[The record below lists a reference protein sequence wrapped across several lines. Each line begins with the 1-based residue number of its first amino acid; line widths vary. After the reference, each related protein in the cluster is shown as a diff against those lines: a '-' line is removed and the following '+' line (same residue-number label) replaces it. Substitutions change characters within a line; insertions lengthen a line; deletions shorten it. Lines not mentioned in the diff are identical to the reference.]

1 MIVSVNNNQYKSSN
15 CGLVKF
21 RNTNIKHD
29 SIIVGRAIS
38 FRCGNEIFY
47 NNSNSKWL
55 ALIKTI
61 GQEKERKQLG
71 MKFERRKAHK
81 RTANARGASAI
92 AQITKVIHCE

>member
-1 MIVSVNNNQYKSSN
+1 MIVSVNNNQYKLSN

-47 NNSNSKWL
+47 NSNSKWL

-71 MKFERRKAHK
+71 TKFERR
-81 RTANARGASAI
+81 RASAI
-92 AQITKVIHCE
+92 VQITKVTHCE